1 MFCPNC
7 GSFIETIG
15 RTGLINFPRSCISCG
30 HSLQTAQEKE
40 GRKGFKQS
48 LFLAFIVFAIISV
61 SYTHLTLPT
70 IYSV

>member
-48 LFLAFIVFAIISV
+48 LFLAFIVFAIIFIGVLMLSPSV
-61 SYTHLTLPT
+61 E
-70 IYSV
+70 

>member
-30 HSLQTAQEKE
+30 HPLQSAQKE
-40 GRKGFKQS
+40 ERKKGLKKY
-48 LFLAFIVFAIISV
+48 LYIGLMAFVVIFIGAIMLSPSV
-61 SYTHLTLPT
+61 E
-70 IYSV
+70 